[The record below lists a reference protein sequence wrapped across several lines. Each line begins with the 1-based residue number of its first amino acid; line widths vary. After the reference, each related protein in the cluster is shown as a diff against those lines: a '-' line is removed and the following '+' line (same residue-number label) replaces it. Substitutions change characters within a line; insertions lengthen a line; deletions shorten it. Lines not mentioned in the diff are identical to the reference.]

1 MSGLNAG
8 GDIGPDNAIDIGG
21 DIGGDARVDGGPN
34 EEENESG
41 DAIA

>member
-1 MSGLNAG
+1 MSGLNAS
-8 GDIGPDNAIDIGG
+8 GDIGPDNVIDIGG